1 MLTIKIIFR
10 NILRQK
16 RRSFLTCLM
25 SSAGFILISICMGM
39 ADGSYVGIIELI
51 TCDQTGHVQIH
62 KNGYLDKPSLYN
74 TMNNSDSIIKKINSS
89 GFASASAPRI
99 YSSVLAFAGKKTTG
113 IRITG
118 IDPEMESRT
127 TRIKLKVAKG
137 RFLSK
142 TPANEVLVSDSLSKA
157 LNLRLNDELILI
169 GQAADGSIANDRFV
183 VVGINSGE
191 GGGFSGMSCYMHIKT
206 AQEFFFLSGRIH
218 EIAIILHEHTKP
230 EKIAKLLSK
239 KLNDSSL
246 DVEPWQVI
254 KKEFYQAMQADL
266 RGQRLSFIIL
276 MVVVGT
282 GILDTVIMTIL
293 ERTPEFGLLKA
304 MGTRPKVLL
313 KFILGETMAL
323 SCMGIFCGF
332 IIAFAANIIL
342 AKYGIY
348 LPEPFYFGGVY
359 ITKIGSVIS
368 SHIFLTPAVLVF
380 ATALAASVFPACR
393 AAYMTPIKAINAG

>member
-25 SSAGFILISICMGM
+25 SSAGFVLISICMGV
-39 ADGSYVGIIELI
+39 ADGSYVGIIDLI
-51 TCDQTGHVQIH
+51 TRDQTGHVQIH
-62 KNGYLDKPSLYN
+62 KKGYLARPSLYN
-74 TMNNSDSIIKKINSS
+74 TMNNSDSIIKKLNSS
-89 GFASASAPRI
+89 GFASALAPRV
-99 YSSVLAFAGKKTTG
+99 YSSVLAFAGKKTAG

-118 IDPEMESRT
+118 IDPKMESRT

-157 LNLRLNDELILI
+157 LNLGLNDELILI

-191 GGGFSGMSCYMHIKT
+191 GVGFSGMSCYMHIKT
-206 AQEFFFLSGRIH
+206 AQEFFFLSHRIH
-218 EIAIILHEHTKP
+218 EIAIILHEHAKSK
-230 EKIAKLLSK
+230 KIAKLLSK
-239 KLNDSSL
+239 ELNDSSL

-254 KKEFYQAMQADL
+254 KKEFYQAMQANL
-266 RGQRLSFIIL
+266 RGERLSFIIL
-276 MVVVGT
+276 MIVVGT

-304 MGTRPKVLL
+304 MGTRPEVLL

-342 AKYGIY
+342 AKYGIH

-359 ITKIGSVIS
+359 ITKIESVIS